1 MWALPRSASRSEAS
15 VEVRAMSLSNGP
27 VRISSF
33 HDRGPRPLP
42 PPRPRAENPKC
53 ESPFYGPAC
62 KRIFRDVRVVARDWP
77 SRLRARARSPSRGR
91 WRAAV
96 QRSTSRA
103 CWTPHTSVSARAPVP
118 GMIRLPCKS
127 AARTAPCRSR
137 GGKHERCART
147 KVLAAATLAGS
158 HLGAFQH
165 ARDALSR
172 RREVLEV
179 HGCKCCLQHASLLL
193 RDRRA

>member
-1 MWALPRSASRSEAS
+1 MGAAEVGVAIRSQRRGPGDVLIKTSVQNFELPRSRSSA
-15 VEVRAMSLSNGP
+15 
-27 VRISSF
+27 
-33 HDRGPRPLP
+33 P
-42 PPRPRAENPKC
+42 PPPSSAGGKSKMRKSILR
-53 ESPFYGPAC
+53 SRMQ
-62 KRIFRDVRVVARDWP
+62 RIFRDVRVVARDWP

-103 CWTPHTSVSARAPVP
+103 CWTPHTSVSARAPAP
-118 GMIRLPCKS
+118 GMISLPCKS

-193 RDRRA
+193 R